1 MVMGNIE
8 TAQIILKELGLPTA
22 QYNEISALTFLA
34 LANLREGDPWTNAN
48 KVKLRIHDILIF
60 AKEAYNREYAENTRE
75 TVRRQVI
82 HQFEQ
87 ARVVDRNPDD
97 PSLPTNSP
105 NTRYALTDG
114 VIDLIK
120 SYSATNWD
128 GKLRAFKQN
137 YTSLVE
143 IYNKTKKKQLIPVR
157 LPSGEELHL
166 SPGEHNQL
174 EAAIVEGFAPRFA
187 PGSLLVYL
195 GEAADKLYHFNEE
208 LMKRL
213 GIPANEHD
221 KLPDVVL
228 YDESKNR
235 IFLIEA
241 VTSHGPVSPKR
252 QHELELMLSDCKAI
266 QIYVSAFPNFKEFKR
281 HINDIAW
288 ETEVWISEVPDHL
301 IHFNG
306 DKFLS

>member
-1 MVMGNIE
+1 
-8 TAQIILKELGLPTA
+8 
-22 QYNEISALTFLA
+22 
-34 LANLREGDPWTNAN
+34 
-48 KVKLRIHDILIF
+48 
-60 AKEAYNREYAENTRE
+60 
-75 TVRRQVI
+75 
-82 HQFEQ
+82 
-87 ARVVDRNPDD
+87 VDRNPDD
-97 PSLPTNSP
+97 PGLPTNSP
-105 NTRYALTDG
+105 NTRYALTDD
-114 VIDLIK
+114 VINLTK
-120 SYSATNWD
+120 SYGTTDWD
-128 GKLRAFKQN
+128 GKLTDFKQN

-143 IYNKTKKKQLIPVR
+143 IYSKTKKKQLIPVR

-174 EAAIVEGFAPRFA
+174 EAAVVEEFAPRFA

-195 GEAADKLYHFNEE
+195 GDAADKLYRFNEE

-213 GIPANEHD
+213 EIPANEHD

-252 QHELELMLSDCKAI
+252 QHELEIMLSNCKAK
-266 QIYVSAFPNFKEFKR
+266 QIYVSAFPNFKEFKT
-281 HINDIAW
+281 HISDIAW